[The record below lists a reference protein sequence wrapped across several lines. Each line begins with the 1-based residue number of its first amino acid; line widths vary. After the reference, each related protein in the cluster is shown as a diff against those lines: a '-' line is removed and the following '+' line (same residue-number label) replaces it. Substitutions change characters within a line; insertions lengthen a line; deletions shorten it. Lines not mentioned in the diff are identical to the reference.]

1 MTYKYI
7 QYWKM
12 KAYVVSQRYKF
23 ENSAI
28 HEEVDKLISL
38 TKGKKI
44 TTLLYQIFRKIK
56 IVCVTNPITTSHPI

>member
-1 MTYKYI
+1 
-7 QYWKM
+7 M

-44 TTLLYQIFRKIK
+44 PSLLYQIFRKIK
-56 IVCVTNPITTSHPI
+56 IVSVTNPMTISYPI

>member
-1 MTYKYI
+1 
-7 QYWKM
+7 M

-44 TTLLYQIFRKIK
+44 PSLLYQIFRKK
-56 IVCVTNPITTSHPI
+56 KTVSVTNPMTISYPI

>member
-1 MTYKYI
+1 MTYKYL

-23 ENSAI
+23 ENNAI

-44 TTLLYQIFRKIK
+44 TLLLYQIFRKTI
-56 IVCVTNPITTSHPI
+56 

>member
-1 MTYKYI
+1 
-7 QYWKM
+7 M

-44 TTLLYQIFRKIK
+44 ASLLYQMFRKIK
-56 IVCVTNPITTSHPI
+56 LKTVSVTNPMTISYPI

>member
-1 MTYKYI
+1 
-7 QYWKM
+7 M

-44 TTLLYQIFRKIK
+44 TSLLYQIFRKIIK
-56 IVCVTNPITTSHPI
+56 AVSVTNPMTISHPI

>member
-1 MTYKYI
+1 
-7 QYWKM
+7 M

-23 ENSAI
+23 ENNAI

-44 TTLLYQIFRKIK
+44 PSLLYQIFRNKK
-56 IVCVTNPITTSHPI
+56 TVSVTNPMTISYPI

>member
-1 MTYKYI
+1 MTYKYL

-44 TTLLYQIFRKIK
+44 PSLLYQIFRKIIK
-56 IVCVTNPITTSHPI
+56 KPFLLRTQ